1 MSRRVGN
8 EFAKTGEIHIVRF
21 NELDAALNEYGRSYI
36 EYGENVRSDPA
47 QWRNVASTGF
57 DFKLML

>member
-8 EFAKTGEIHIVRF
+8 EFAKTGEF
-21 NELDAALNEYGRSYI
+21 TLSGNELDAALNEYGRSYI